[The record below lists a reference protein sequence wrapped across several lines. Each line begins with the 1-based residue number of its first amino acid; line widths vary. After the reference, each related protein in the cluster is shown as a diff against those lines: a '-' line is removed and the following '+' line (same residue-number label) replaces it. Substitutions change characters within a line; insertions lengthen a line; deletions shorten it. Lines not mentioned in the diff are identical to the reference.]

1 MNPLTVRLHAGYLS
15 EIFADLRFRLWES
28 MEESKIDS
36 INLASKTS
44 KTMKPFVY
52 MGYGENKLIFG
63 ITGTEEPFILAQFNL
78 AITF

>member
-1 MNPLTVRLHAGYLS
+1 VNPLTVRLYEGYLS

-28 MEESKIDS
+28 IEESKIDS
-36 INLASKTS
+36 INLASKT
-44 KTMKPFVY
+44 MKPFVY
-52 MGYGENKLIFG
+52 MGYGGNKLIFG